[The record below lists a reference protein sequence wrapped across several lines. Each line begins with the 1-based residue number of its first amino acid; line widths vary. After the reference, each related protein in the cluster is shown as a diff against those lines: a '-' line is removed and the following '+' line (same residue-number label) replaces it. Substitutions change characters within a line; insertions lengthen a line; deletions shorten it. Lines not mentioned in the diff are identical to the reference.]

1 MESSARPKGEPKKAS
16 AGGSRGV
23 TEVNTMGQNVLMS
36 GCKSSSFRVFLLSRK
51 HTPWRET
58 QRDQTRLTAAR
69 ERGGHGSCLGLETG
83 APRAGER
90 SGRDGTFT
98 ASRHLTVFLCY
109 FLLFT
114 EYLCSFVIFSF
125 SKVDA
130 SCSWEAR

>member
-1 MESSARPKGEPKKAS
+1 
-16 AGGSRGV
+16 
-23 TEVNTMGQNVLMS
+23 MGQNVLMS
-36 GCKSSSFRVFLLSRK
+36 GCKSSSFSVFLLSRK

-69 ERGGHGSCLGLETG
+69 ERGGHGAASGWRPG